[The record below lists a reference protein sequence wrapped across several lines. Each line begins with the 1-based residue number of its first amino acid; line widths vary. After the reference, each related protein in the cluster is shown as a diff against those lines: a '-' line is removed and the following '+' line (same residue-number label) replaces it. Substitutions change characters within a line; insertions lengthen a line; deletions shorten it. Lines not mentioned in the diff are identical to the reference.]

1 MKTQNKMQ
9 SSRVRRRQKLPQ
21 TNHKNTVKKK
31 TKLKQKIQ
39 QRKRPSDV
47 SWQTQK
53 WNSGK
58 VERAEE
64 GFSFDLWSPSGPDCL
79 GVPLEGNFF
88 LLKNHLSA
96 GDTADLTRREE
107 SWRRES
113 CYNGCLI
120 FLHVS
125 EPAPPF
131 CLFYS
136 KALNIFILFQLV
148 NPSGREVVR
157 R

>member
-9 SSRVRRRQKLPQ
+9 SSRVGRRQKLPQ
-21 TNHKNTVKKK
+21 TNLKHNIPEKHSEEENKTKTKNT
-31 TKLKQKIQ
+31 TKE
-39 QRKRPSDV
+39 RPSDV

-53 WNSGK
+53 CNSRK

-79 GVPLEGNFF
+79 GVRREEDFF

-96 GDTADLTRREE
+96 GDTADLTRRKE
-107 SWRRES
+107 SRRRES
-113 CYNGCLI
+113 SCNGCLI
-120 FLHVS
+120 FLYVS

-131 CLFYS
+131 CLFYR
-136 KALNIFILFQLV
+136 KTLNIFILL
-148 NPSGREVVR
+148 
-157 R
+157 